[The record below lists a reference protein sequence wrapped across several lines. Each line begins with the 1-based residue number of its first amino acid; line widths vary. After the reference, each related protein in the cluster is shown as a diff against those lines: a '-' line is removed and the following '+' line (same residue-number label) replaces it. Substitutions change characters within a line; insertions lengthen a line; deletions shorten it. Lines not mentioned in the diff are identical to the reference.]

1 MTKKRDHPGAIVV
14 PAESKD
20 EDIADNLVDSDHP
33 LVDKGDDNNKE
44 DIAQATMDIPSQT
57 ESDAEKQRRANE
69 QALAELAAKLIQ
81 HHRESLEQNANAGDD
96 PSNPTDMAAS
106 IAQQIANWTGVLDP
120 SLSLSSGKR
129 KRKDDAP
136 LDDYINVDGTEN
148 VTQSTLAAVST
159 LQQLLFPS
167 ASNNPYLMSLTGAA
181 TAAQP
186 PSVSNASADG
196 NNDSGGDRSAK
207 RRKSDTSSMINPD
220 GTPVNNANNAT
231 ALPGSGDG
239 KQFQCFYPDCNKVF
253 PRLYNLKS
261 HQRTHTDD
269 RPHRCDM
276 CTQAF
281 ARRHDL
287 RRHQKIHD
295 ETRTYRCY
303 GCDKTFSRRDAL
315 NRHKKNP
322 KSKTACRDTP
332 IGIEINGQPVEG
344 SGLPATKTSPTVVSQ
359 PSPTYNGA
367 DTSVGNNSAHS
378 AAQSLVMNVNEIVA
392 AAAAAAAAQQR
403 VAASK
408 GPTPSTPPT
417 QLPSVAIPSDSP
429 AQKDKDD
436 ELQPELASIA
446 L

>member
-1 MTKKRDHPGAIVV
+1 MTKKRDHTGAIVV

-33 LVDKGDDNNKE
+33 LVDKGDDDNNNKE

-81 HHRESLEQNANAGDD
+81 HHRESLEQNAANGNGD
-96 PSNPTDMAAS
+96 PSTDMATS

-120 SLSLSSGKR
+120 SLSVPSGKR

-136 LDDYINVDGTEN
+136 LDDYINVDSTESAS
-148 VTQSTLAAVST
+148 QSAFAAVNT

-167 ASNNPYLMSLTGAA
+167 ASNPFMINLTGAA
-181 TAAQP
+181 AATQP
-186 PSVSNASADG
+186 TSVSNASVDD

-231 ALPGSGDG
+231 ALPGNGDG

-332 IGIEINGQPVEG
+332 IGIEINGQPIEG
-344 SGLPATKTSPTVVSQ
+344 SGPPANKASPTVASQ
-359 PSPTYNGA
+359 TSPTYNGA
-367 DTSVGNNSAHS
+367 DTSVGNDSAHS

-403 VAASK
+403 VTAGK

-429 AQKDKDD
+429 AQKDKEDD
-436 ELQPELASIA
+436 VRPELASIA